1 LRVGFDMIDFGSFVS
16 KDYVPQ
22 MKDTQIITDNLYL
35 SDTNTKLL
43 AIVGNL
49 NGTKKLIKNK
59 QITYIG
65 FPFSISNTFL
75 KLNINS
81 TINKS
86 LNRLSDIIDISIP
99 YNKKIVV
106 YISMG
111 FGNPYGDNWNID
123 ILLDNIDQLLDMG
136 VTNIKI
142 ADTIGIST
150 PDNIYNVFKKIKKE
164 YPMINFGLHLH
175 TNNNNWYKKIKSAY
189 DAGVRYFDS
198 AIGGF
203 GGCPLSGY
211 DLVSNLDTLNL
222 LDFCFDND
230 IPLDI
235 NQNWL
240 EKSLNIS
247 NEIFKYK

>member
-1 LRVGFDMIDFGSFVS
+1 
-16 KDYVPQ
+16 
-22 MKDTQIITDNLYL
+22 
-35 SDTNTKLL
+35 
-43 AIVGNL
+43 
-49 NGTKKLIKNK
+49 
-59 QITYIG
+59 
-65 FPFSISNTFL
+65 
-75 KLNINS
+75 
-81 TINKS
+81 
-86 LNRLSDIIDISIP
+86 
-99 YNKKIVV
+99 
-106 YISMG
+106 MG